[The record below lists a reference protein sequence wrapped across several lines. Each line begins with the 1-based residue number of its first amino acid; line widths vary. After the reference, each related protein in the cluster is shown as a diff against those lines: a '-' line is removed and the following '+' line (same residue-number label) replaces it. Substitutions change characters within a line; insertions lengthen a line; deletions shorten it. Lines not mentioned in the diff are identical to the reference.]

1 VLFASEGSNAP
12 SRLGETPEVRT
23 GLWHPVPELP
33 EVETIARGLANAV
46 VGKTIAAVAVSLS
59 KVAVTAPGRT
69 FAADLPGDSV
79 ACIGRR
85 AKFIVITLT
94 SGRRLTVH
102 LRMTGRLIVQP
113 PGSTEPY
120 PYTHIS
126 IEFTDGTRMAFA
138 DVRQFG
144 RMRLLEPEEIW
155 DADGGIEPLSEG
167 FTCELFLSMLDGRRT
182 PIKAFLLDQSRISGV
197 GNIYACE
204 ALWEAGIRPGR
215 PAHRVSRPA
224 RRRLHKA
231 IRGVLARSIEARGTS
246 VDDYVDAEGLK
257 GGFQNQ
263 LSVYGRLGEPCPRC
277 GNPIVRTVLSQRGTW
292 WCRTCQK

>member
-1 VLFASEGSNAP
+1 MFEKTVDGPN
-12 SRLGETPEVRT
+12 ETPHT
-23 GLWHPVPELP
+23 WWGLHQAVPELP
-33 EVETIARGLANAV
+33 EVETIARGLANAI
-46 VGKTIAAVAVSLS
+46 VGKTIASAAVSMAKIAVAP
-59 KVAVTAPGRT
+59 AGRT
-69 FAADLPGDSV
+69 FTADLPGERVV
-79 ACIGRR
+79 AVGRR
-85 AKFIVITLT
+85 AKFVVIELA
-94 SGRRLTVH
+94 SGRRLVVH
-102 LRMTGRLIVQP
+102 LRMTGRLIFQP
-113 PGSTEPY
+113 AGSLAPY

-126 IEFTDGTRMAFA
+126 IDFTDGTRVAFA

-144 RMRLLEPEEIW
+144 RMRFLEAGEAW

-167 FTCELFLSMLDGRRT
+167 FTCEVFVSMLDERRT

-204 ALWEAGIRPGR
+204 ALWEAGIRPSR
-215 PAHRVSRPA
+215 PAHKISRPA
-224 RRRLHKA
+224 RRRLHNA

-263 LSVYGRLGEPCPRC
+263 LSVYGRLGEPCLRC

>member
-1 VLFASEGSNAP
+1 M
-12 SRLGETPEVRT
+12 
-23 GLWHPVPELP
+23 PELP
-33 EVETIARGLANAV
+33 EVETIARGLANAI
-46 VGKTIAAVAVSLS
+46 VGKTIAAVSVSMA
-59 KVAVTAPGRT
+59 KIAIAPAGRD
-69 FAADLPGDSV
+69 FAPELPGEIV
-79 ACIGRR
+79 AGVARR
-85 AKFIVITLT
+85 AKFIVIALA

-102 LRMTGRLIVQP
+102 LRMTGRLIYQP
-113 PGSTEPY
+113 AGSRQPY

-126 IEFTDGTRMAFA
+126 IDFTDDSRVMFA

-144 RMRLLEPEEIW
+144 RMRLLERDEVW

-215 PAHRVSRPA
+215 PAHKVSKPA
-224 RRRLHKA
+224 RRRLHSA

-277 GNPIVRTVLSQRGTW
+277 GKPIVRTVISQRGTW